1 MANNFLKKKDR
12 SRIFFRKIILTVP
25 FLSFLF
31 IIFIVFS
38 ISTVRVYL
46 QSRQLTKERG
56 FKEEELKAE
65 ELKNIEL
72 KNKSAEI
79 QDRQGIEKNLREK
92 FQIKKLD
99 EEVIIFVNPKNDNNE
114 NSEKKDGNFITRF
127 FKKFFKRD

>member
-12 SRIFFRKIILTVP
+12 SQIFFRKIILSIP

-46 QSRQLTKERG
+46 QSRQLTKEKG
-56 FKEEELKAE
+56 FKEEEFKAE

-72 KNKSAEI
+72 KNKTTEI
-79 QDRQGIEKNLREK
+79 KDSDGIEKNLREK
-92 FQIKKLD
+92 FQIKKPN
-99 EEVIIFVNPKNDNNE
+99 EEVIVFVNPKNDNDE
-114 NSEKKDGNFITRF
+114 NNEKKDGNFITRF
-127 FKKFFKRD
+127 FKKIFKRD